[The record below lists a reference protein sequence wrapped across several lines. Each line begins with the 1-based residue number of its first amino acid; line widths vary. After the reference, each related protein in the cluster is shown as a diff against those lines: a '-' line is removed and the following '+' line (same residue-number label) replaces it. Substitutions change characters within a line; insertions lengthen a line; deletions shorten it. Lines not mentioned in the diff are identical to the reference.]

1 MILTIFQASKHE
13 QEAERFQ
20 ATASSSLTGIEG
32 SSDSLI
38 RDGIKDDAS
47 SGSTPRKRK
56 WQYRDDW
63 SLTKPREELLKNS
76 KGTDA
81 GIPEELKTVESS
93 ETIPEESRRTKIAEP
108 RHRRTASS
116 MSENAGPSEQTELA
130 KVLPGKQDLPTS
142 TEPLIDSKKR
152 NAVSVRSSSRRLR

>member
-1 MILTIFQASKHE
+1 MLIIFQASKHQ

-20 ATASSSLTGIEG
+20 ATAGSSLKGIEG
-32 SSDSLI
+32 SLDSLI

-47 SGSTPRKRK
+47 SGTTPRKRK

-76 KGTDA
+76 KGNDA
-81 GIPEELKTVESS
+81 RISEEPKAIESS

-116 MSENAGPSEQTELA
+116 MSENAGPSEQIELP

-142 TEPLIDSKKR
+142 IEPLIDSKKR
-152 NAVSVRSSSRRLR
+152 NTGSVRSSSRRLR